1 MQIKPR
7 LYPHPVLAWF
17 SDDYKNCVF
26 NPGIHVEGKKEIFRI
41 SMACNTSSNSLNEL
55 IQQKKASYA
64 VHVECASTRYRALFS
79 SFDSVFD
86 IDIDVGN
93 VDGRVDVCRLIVAKS
108 DIHNYSSEEFHS
120 DFYGRAFTLI
130 TGDTL
135 AVAEDLSFPANKKDD
150 ELAKLPS
157 IFAITRNINI
167 DPNPVDID
175 IGGQKIKILLMPEL
189 FQKFLYLNN
198 DVLMRSTLCSEILLP
213 ALVFTLERIAT
224 QSDYSELIDLRWYRV
239 LAKKLKDLNI
249 EITSLNSSSEIS
261 LVLANKLLGDPLSN
275 SLKDLENV
283 VVGEGD

>member
-1 MQIKPR
+1 
-7 LYPHPVLAWF
+7 L
-17 SDDYKNCVF
+17 
-26 NPGIHVEGKKEIFRI
+26 
-41 SMACNTSSNSLNEL
+41 
-55 IQQKKASYA
+55 
-64 VHVECASTRYRALFS
+64 
-79 SFDSVFD
+79 SFDNIFD

-108 DIHNYSSEEFHS
+108 DINNYSSEEFHS
-120 DFYGRAFTLI
+120 DFNGRSFTLI
-130 TGDTL
+130 PGDTL

-157 IFAITRNINI
+157 IFAITRNISI
-167 DPNPVDID
+167 DPNPLDID

-189 FQKFLYLNN
+189 YQKFLYLNN

-213 ALVFTLERIAT
+213 ALVFTLERIAA
-224 QSDYSELIDLRWYRV
+224 QSDYSEFIDFRWYRV
-239 LAKKLKDLNI
+239 LAKKLKELNI

-283 VVGEGD
+283 VAGEGD